1 MNVKHV
7 QIMNIKLDRDVHFMN
22 PFLALRLKRGLFI
35 RGKPIHPDCGSVP
48 ELTPGHC
55 LLKM

>member
-1 MNVKHV
+1 
-7 QIMNIKLDRDVHFMN
+7 MNIKLDRDVHFMN
-22 PFLALRLKRGLFI
+22 SFLELRLKRGLFI